1 MKPRQAV
8 LGLSLAGAAALA
20 AFGDKAPKAEVAEP
34 VARAP
39 GPATPPA
46 PARATARATAGEG
59 AAPAVLRLVARES
72 LIGDS
77 ADAFGADEND
87 PFARHDWTPPPP
99 PPAPAPPPPAPVA
112 PPLPFTYLGK
122 SAGDGAW
129 EVYLARGER
138 TYLVREQT
146 VIDGTWR
153 VEAIAPP
160 VMTLA
165 YLPLNQIQQLNIGVF
180 E

>member
-1 MKPRQAV
+1 MKPRQLMLLAALAV
-8 LGLSLAGAAALA
+8 AAGLA
-20 AFGDKAPKAEVAEP
+20 AFGDKTPPVEVAEP
-34 VARAP
+34 VTRAA
-39 GPATPPA
+39 GQAA
-46 PARATARATAGEG
+46 PALRQQVKAGEG
-59 AAPAVLRLVARES
+59 AAPPVLRLVARAG

-77 ADAFGADEND
+77 AGTVGTDGDD

-99 PPAPAPPPPAPVA
+99 PPAPAPLPPAPDA

-122 SAGDGAW
+122 SVGDGAW